1 MYKNI
6 VSNYIEFNNDFTV
19 FAPLFDTVGG
29 NKIKHHQDS
38 LINHHDAKPSLNNIL
53 TNTADSQT
61 HPEAVA
67 MSNAES
73 LYTGKCND
81 TVVGMANAV
90 ASSNAIASAETS
102 SISEDMFLGS
112 AISDS
117 DAIVEALAIG
127 IDNIGKID
135 TGKGDDTV
143 VGVANASATAVSE
156 ASSQAELVF
165 DYVSNGEANA
175 LSEATA
181 DVLASG
187 VGISNLGKIH
197 TGKGHDTVIGIA
209 NVSATATSSAFSQ
222 GESVF
227 DRNSVAIANSESV
240 AVVNALAIGIDNSD
254 KIATGKGYDVI
265 VGIASTVT
273 MTEADAV
280 ALTNSVAVSSEFDGD
295 AVDVLKTAISQ
306 STSTAI
312 ADSFTT
318 TLGIINSGKIHTGS
332 GSDVIFGLANNGS
345 LSNSLAISEAVA
357 VANDIADAN
366 ADAISLAIAN
376 GSAVGIANLGKIYT
390 GSGNDTIIGVALNNS
405 AATVDADADAVAE
418 ADISDSV
425 VNTDS
430 IADTEE
436 AIAIGIDNGDG
447 KIETGHG
454 NDRII
459 GYGKVGIIGGQIDT
473 GKGDDRVIGYG
484 MTVGVEGG
492 EIRLGDGNDYFK
504 AMVAD
509 FDPLTGKAWLKED
522 LSSSI
527 KDAAVF
533 GGHGN
538 DTFEL
543 GGFEGTVSIDGG
555 KHHDVLKLWGNVD
568 DYKFTLGSSGNLLTI
583 ENSDSELVVKN
594 VEELYFGNSDRAY
607 SFNDFA

>member
-19 FAPLFDTVGG
+19 FAPLFDTAGG
-29 NKIKHHQDS
+29 NNIKHHQDS
-38 LINHHDAKPSLNNIL
+38 LINHHDAKSSLNNIFS
-53 TNTADSQT
+53 NTADSQT

-90 ASSNAIASAETS
+90 ASSNAIASAETR

-135 TGKGDDTV
+135 TGKGSDTV

-197 TGKGHDTVIGIA
+197 TGEGHDTVIGIA

-254 KIATGKGYDVI
+254 KIATGKGHDVI

-366 ADAISLAIAN
+366 ADAKSLAIAN
-376 GSAVGIANLGKIYT
+376 GSAVGIANLGKIHT
-390 GSGNDTIIGVALNNS
+390 GSGNDTIIGIALNNS
-405 AATVDADADAVAE
+405 AATADVEANAVAE
-418 ADISDSV
+418 ADDSDSV
-425 VNTDS
+425 VDSDS
-430 IADTEE
+430 IADTSE
-436 AIAIGIDNGDG
+436 AFAIGIDNGDG

-454 NDRII
+454 GDRII
-459 GYGKVGIIGGQIDT
+459 GYGEVGIVGGRIST
-473 GKGDDRVIGYG
+473 GKGHDRVIGYG
-484 MTVGVEGG
+484 TSVGIEGG
-492 EIRLGDGNDYFK
+492 EISLGDGNDYFK
-504 AMVAD
+504 AMIAD
-509 FDPLTGKAWLKED
+509 FDPLTGKVCLKDD

-538 DTFEL
+538 DTFKL
-543 GGFEGTVSIDGG
+543 GGFAGTVSIDGG
-555 KHHDVLKLWGNVD
+555 KDRDVLKLWGSVD
-568 DYKFTLGSSGNLLTI
+568 DYKFTLGSSGVLTI